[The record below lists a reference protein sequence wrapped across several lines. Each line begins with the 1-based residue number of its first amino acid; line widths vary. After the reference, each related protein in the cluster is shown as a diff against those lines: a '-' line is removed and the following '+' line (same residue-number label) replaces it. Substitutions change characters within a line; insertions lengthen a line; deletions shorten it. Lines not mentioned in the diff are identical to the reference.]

1 MSIEEKAPAK
11 TGAGKRIMSDATQI
25 VAVRDRFVPD
35 NAPIDIILAKLEGV
49 RQRRQGQNSARCPA
63 HADRGPSLS
72 VRETPDGSVLLH
84 CFAGCNVAAIVGA
97 VGLGLADL
105 FPPLAKSG
113 REPRRTPRLLSA
125 GQALELLSN
134 EAAIVLMAGAGLVRG
149 QPLSPVDRERVV
161 QAVGRIGWMREE
173 SMGVRCH
180 A

>member
-1 MSIEEKAPAK
+1 M
-11 TGAGKRIMSDATQI
+11 
-25 VAVRDRFVPD
+25 
-35 NAPIDIILAKLEGV
+35 
-49 RQRRQGQNSARCPA
+49 
-63 HADRGPSLS
+63 
-72 VRETPDGSVLLH
+72 
-84 CFAGCNVAAIVGA
+84 
-97 VGLGLADL
+97 
-105 FPPLAKSG
+105 LAKSG